1 MSGRRGR
8 ETKPE
13 WVAERKS
20 RAWEKE
26 SDPMKPPDVDTLE
39 AAACATLKATI
50 HIAQTVIC
58 DDIMLQCQELLRGY
72 KECQTAHS

>member
-1 MSGRRGR
+1 
-8 ETKPE
+8 
-13 WVAERKS
+13 
-20 RAWEKE
+20 
-26 SDPMKPPDVDTLE
+26 MKPPDVNTLE

-58 DDIMLQCQELLRGY
+58 DDIMLQCQELLQGY